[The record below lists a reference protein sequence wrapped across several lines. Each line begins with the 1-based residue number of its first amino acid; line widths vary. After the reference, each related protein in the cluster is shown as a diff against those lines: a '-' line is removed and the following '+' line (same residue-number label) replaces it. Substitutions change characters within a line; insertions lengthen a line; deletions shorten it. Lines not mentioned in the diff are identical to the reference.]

1 MRSTFTFKGTAST
14 TYGVLMEHAA
24 PIMRGEE
31 RVTNIVIPGRAGDL
45 TVIEGENIYNP
56 YIQSIAISFPA
67 DNLSS
72 VRSWLRGSGW
82 LTFSNESDKRQQARV
97 INQVTYEKVPH
108 SIAWYRAEVE
118 FYCQPIKRL
127 LTDPTDTISSGG
139 YIKNE
144 GDLPMYPLITLT
156 GSGDMSVSVLQNTLS
171 IASVPNGG
179 CIIDCEAQ
187 MVTNGA
193 GTESLMASVSG
204 DFPVVPVGTTYTL
217 TFTGATACTV
227 VRKQRYL

>member
-1 MRSTFTFKGTAST
+1 MHSYFIFNNVNSTSRKI
-14 TYGVLMEHAA
+14 LMEHAA
-24 PIMRGEE
+24 PIIRGEE
-31 RVTNIVIPGRAGDL
+31 RVTNIAIPGRAGDL
-45 TVIEGENIYNP
+45 TVVEGEDIYNP
-56 YIQSIAISFPA
+56 YIQNIVINVPGTELA
-67 DNLSS
+67 S
-72 VRSWLRGSGW
+72 VRAWLRGSGW
-82 LTFSNESDKRQQARV
+82 LTFSNDSTKRQQARV
-97 INQVTYEKVPH
+97 INQITFEKIPH
-108 SIAWYRAEVE
+108 AINWYRAEVE

-127 LTDPTDTISSGG
+127 LTDPSGAITSGG

-156 GSGDMSVSVLQNTLS
+156 GSGDMTVSVLQKTLS

-187 MVTNGA
+187 IVTNGA

-217 TFTGATACTV
+217 TFTGATTCTV